1 MPSIT
6 GGVVLTGARIM
17 LPIDAATARSSFYIP
32 LISTINYIGDVG
44 GTVKVSI
51 PGPVEAILDVV
62 STVGTITSGKI
73 TASISSGVID
83 RVGTIISGNLVA
95 SITGGVLDNLK
106 YVGTVGTVVSGK
118 FTASITSGVLDYVE
132 TVKHLFSVSTI
143 GTIPLKIDY
152 SQIIASLEPNSEYV
166 SDSFDSSYF
175 PGGIGFSI
183 SYIAGENVS
192 ATILYQNSYD
202 NVAFRTVG
210 SVVIPNNGQDD
221 RVFSPTRPY
230 WRFIAV
236 NPSMLSATI
245 DAVISRMPPG
255 A

>member
-17 LPIDAATARSSFYIP
+17 LPIDAATARSSFYVP
-32 LISTINYIGDVG
+32 LVSTISYIGSVG

-51 PGPVEAILDVV
+51 PEPVEAVLDVV
-62 STVGTITSGKI
+62 STIGTITSGKI
-73 TASISSGVID
+73 VASISSGVLD
-83 RVGTIISGNLVA
+83 RVGTIMSGNLAA
-95 SITGGVLDNLK
+95 SITGGVLDNLR
-106 YVGTVGTVVSGK
+106 YVGTVGTVMSGR
-118 FTASITSGVLDYVE
+118 FTASITSGILDYIG
-132 TVKHLFSVSTI
+132 TIKHVFSVSTI

-152 SQIIASLEPNSEYV
+152 LQIIASLGPKSEYI
-166 SDSFDSSYF
+166 SNSFDSSYF

-192 ATILYQNSYD
+192 ATIFYQNSYD
-202 NVAFRTVG
+202 NITFKTVG
-210 SVVIPNNGQDD
+210 SVAIPNNCQDD

-230 WRFIAV
+230 WRFVAI
-236 NPSMLSATI
+236 NPSAFSATI
-245 DAVISRMPPG
+245 DAVISLMPPG